1 MGLCELPPV
10 LTEGTYD
17 LVNDEAL
24 LKYFLKGSTFESC
37 LMGFSLNRWV
47 LMGTLQLYQLL

>member
-47 LMGTLQLYQLL
+47 LMGTL